1 MNEKLSGKL
10 SFIEDFIGCLVSPRS
25 SFKSLL
31 EKPSFL
37 RATGLILVIAIV
49 AALASFNYM
58 SKLPLTSLPQQPP
71 PGLLGVLG
79 AILALIG
86 VFGTWLIGSALIH
99 ILSNIL
105 KGNGAFGS
113 ILTLVGYASL
123 PLLIQQLLRLAD
135 SFVISPEGVLEFAA
149 FQVSAGSFGGII
161 ANAAIN
167 TFTVF
172 RVWSM
177 ILIVIATRENY
188 KMSTP
193 KSAIVV
199 VLSSIL
205 IAFVPVFLTLR

>member
-1 MNEKLSGKL
+1 MSEKLSGKL
-10 SFIEDFIGCLVSPRS
+10 GLIEDFIRCLVSPRS
-25 SFKSLL
+25 SFRSLL
-31 EKPSFL
+31 EKPNFL

-58 SKLPLTSLPQQPP
+58 SKLPLNSLPQQPP
-71 PGLLGVLG
+71 PGLLGILG

-99 ILSNIL
+99 VLSSIL

-135 SFVISPEGVLEFAA
+135 SFVISPEGVLQFAA

-188 KMSTP
+188 KMSTT
-193 KSAIVV
+193 KSAIAV
-199 VLSSIL
+199 VLSFVL